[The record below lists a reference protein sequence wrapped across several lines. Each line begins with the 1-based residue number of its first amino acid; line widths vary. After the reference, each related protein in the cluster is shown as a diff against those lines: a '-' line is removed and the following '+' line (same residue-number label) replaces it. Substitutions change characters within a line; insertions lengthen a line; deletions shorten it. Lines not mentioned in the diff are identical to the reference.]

1 MIDLRQI
8 RGSNTLAPKNSPAF
22 TGSPTAPTP
31 AQNESDTS
39 RVATVGFV
47 RAAVAAGGGGG
58 GGGGA
63 ASLEATDLGGG
74 YVELVAVNTISTL
87 TATDNGNGN
96 VTLSLI

>member
-8 RGSNTLAPKNSPAF
+8 RDSNTLAPKNNPAF
-22 TGSPTAPTP
+22 SGSPTAPTP

-47 RAAVAAGGGGG
+47 RVAVAAGGG

>member
-1 MIDLRQI
+1 MIDLGQI
-8 RGSNTLAPKNSPAF
+8 RNSGTLAPKNSPAF

-31 AQNESDTS
+31 AQNESETS

-47 RAAVAAGGGGG
+47 RAAVAAGVG

-63 ASLEATDLGGG
+63 ASLAVTDLGGG

-87 TATDNGNGN
+87 TAMDNGNGN
-96 VTLSLI
+96 VTLSLT

>member
-8 RGSNTLAPKNSPAF
+8 RDSNTLAPKNSPAF
-22 TGSPTAPTP
+22 SGSPTAPTP

-47 RAAVAAGGGGG
+47 RAAVAAGGG

>member
-1 MIDLRQI
+1 MIDLGQI
-8 RGSNTLAPKNSPAF
+8 RNSDSLAPKNSPVL
-22 TGSPTAPTP
+22 TGAPKAPTP

-58 GGGGA
+58 GGA
-63 ASLEATDLGGG
+63 ASLAVTDLGGG
-74 YVELVAVNTISTL
+74 HVELVAVNTISTL

>member
-1 MIDLRQI
+1 MIDLGQI
-8 RGSNTLAPKNSPAF
+8 RNSDKLAPKNSPVF

-31 AQNESDTS
+31 TQNESETS

-47 RAAVAAGGGGG
+47 RAAVAAGGG